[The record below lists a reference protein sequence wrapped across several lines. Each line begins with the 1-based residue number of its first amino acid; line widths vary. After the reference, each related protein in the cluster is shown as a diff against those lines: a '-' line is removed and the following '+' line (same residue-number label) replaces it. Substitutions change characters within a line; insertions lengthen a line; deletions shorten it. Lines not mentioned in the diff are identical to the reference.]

1 MSYFDWAATSL
12 PNKDILQESLDV
24 SLAFSA
30 NPSGVHDKSIASKKK
45 LEEARKRCADA
56 LSVKEGSIIFTS
68 GGTESNYLPMLSLLQ
83 RQASGSILVSAIEHS
98 AVKEQAIAME
108 RCGLKVINVSCDK
121 DGIVKPEHVIQKLQ
135 DDTLLVCIMAVNN
148 ETGAVQ
154 PIEEIADAITEHCK
168 GKKRPKLHVD
178 AVQAIGKVPFN
189 LAHPG
194 IDTAAI
200 SAHKLC
206 GPRGSGILYMK
217 DRQEP
222 FLRGGGQ
229 EGGLRSGTENLF
241 GIWALM
247 RCLEEYAQKEKLARH
262 IEKQSTLMSDFIAKL
277 ADIKTCGIIPENRV
291 NESQNYSSWV
301 IQASFDKIPGEVM
314 VRSLSQK
321 GFYISTGS
329 ACSSR
334 KVNRPVLAAMGIGK
348 DVATNTV
355 RFSFGVETTKVEV
368 DALLEAVKDI
378 CAMFG

>member
-1 MSYFDWAATSL
+1 MSYFDWAATAL
-12 PNKDILQESLDV
+12 PNKDILQEALDV
-24 SLAFSA
+24 SIAFSA
-30 NPSGVHDKSIASKKK
+30 NPSGVHDKSIAAKKK
-45 LEEARKRCADA
+45 LEEARKRSAYV
-56 LSVKEGSIIFTS
+56 LNVKESSIIFTS
-68 GGTESNYLPMLSLLQ
+68 GGTESNYLPLLSLLQ
-83 RQASGSILVSAIEHS
+83 RQATGSILVSAIEHS
-98 AVKEQAIAME
+98 AVKEQALAME
-108 RCGLKVINVSCDK
+108 RCGLKVINIPCNNL
-121 DGIVKPEHVIQKLQ
+121 GIVEPKTVIEKIQ

-148 ETGAVQ
+148 ETGTIQ
-154 PIEEIADAITEHCK
+154 PIEKIADVITEHCK
-168 GKKRPKLHVD
+168 GKKRPKFHVD
-178 AVQAIGKVPFN
+178 AVQAIGKVPFS

-247 RCLEEYAQKEKLARH
+247 RCLEEYAQKEYLEKNL
-262 IEKQSTLMSDFIAKL
+262 EKQTVFMSDFL
-277 ADIKTCGIIPENRV
+277 QQLSNIKNCMIIPKNR
-291 NESQNYSSWV
+291 NEIAYSFSPWV
-301 IQASFDKIPGEVM
+301 VQASFDKIPGEVM

-334 KVNRPVLAAMGIGK
+334 KVNRPVLSAMGIGK
-348 DVATNTV
+348 DIATNTV
-355 RFSFGVETTKVEV
+355 RFSFGVETTKEEV
-368 DALLEAVKDI
+368 DALVEAVKEV